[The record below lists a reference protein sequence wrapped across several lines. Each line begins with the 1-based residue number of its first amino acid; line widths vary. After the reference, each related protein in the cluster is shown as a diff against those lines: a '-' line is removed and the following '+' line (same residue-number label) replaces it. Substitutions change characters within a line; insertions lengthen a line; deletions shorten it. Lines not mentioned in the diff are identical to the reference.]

1 MTSVRE
7 QIVQRRKKQ
16 MATRLR
22 ALATQELQR
31 LRDAKNPSR
40 DDPRRNLGLVD
51 YVAALSPRWEPPQ
64 HLAPVAALFER
75 AMRGE
80 TVRACVSVPAQFGK
94 TTLIQHGIVQM
105 LSRHPTWPIVYA
117 SYSADFAHDRS
128 KEIRDLA
135 REAGLSLRDD
145 TSAAGRWRL
154 VEGGGLLATGI
165 GGPLTGYA
173 AQVVVVDDPHKNREE
188 AESRREREKI
198 SDWLRSTALTR
209 ISPTGSC
216 LVVHCMVGATQVL
229 MADGSQRELQNL
241 RVGDSV
247 ATYANGALSTSTVLN
262 WANQGPDSIFAIKT
276 SSGTIVRANERHPF
290 LVKRGDGAEWIKLR
304 DLQVGDAIVQAM
316 RPTGLGA
323 GSNAPSK
330 TARQLRSAKGSA
342 ILITRKQKLHRVTS
356 VNRTP
361 PKIAEPFICERDTG
375 SIKTAIML
383 SCESKVDSAPCVGSL
398 QKKEGEP
405 IGAESSAS
413 ITTMRLDESAG
424 CSVTA
429 ATLQSDTSSHPKH
442 WSAPL
447 NTYVITSDP
456 IVSITPD
463 GIEDVFDIQVA
474 DTENFIANGLVSHNT
489 RWHPDDLIGRLEADG
504 WEVVNLPAVNAD
516 DESLWP
522 SQRPREFLRQ
532 REREVG
538 PYEWAALYMGQP
550 RARGG
555 AVFSATP
562 TTYTTPPGEL
572 TRGIGLDLAYSAKT
586 SADWS
591 VAVVMGKAGS
601 GADARYYVLDVLRAQ
616 MRASDFAQQ
625 LAALRL
631 RWPHTASRI
640 YAGGADRGALD
651 FLALPPPRGVGL
663 QVDVKAALGDK
674 YSRATPLA
682 AAWNAGRVL
691 VREGAAWLP
700 DLCDEIA
707 RFTGQNDAHDDQV
720 DALAAAFDLLA
731 EMHVGSGIASTGRRA
746 SADLTTDYAPRVG
759 RKNYWG

>member
-1 MTSVRE
+1 MSVRE

-40 DDPRRNLGLVD
+40 DDPRRKLGLVD

-105 LSRHPTWPIVYA
+105 LSRHPTWPVVYA

-216 LVVHCMVGATQVL
+216 LVVH
-229 MADGSQRELQNL
+229 
-241 RVGDSV
+241 
-247 ATYANGALSTSTVLN
+247 
-262 WANQGPDSIFAIKT
+262 
-276 SSGTIVRANERHPF
+276 
-290 LVKRGDGAEWIKLR
+290 
-304 DLQVGDAIVQAM
+304 
-316 RPTGLGA
+316 
-323 GSNAPSK
+323 
-330 TARQLRSAKGSA
+330 
-342 ILITRKQKLHRVTS
+342 
-356 VNRTP
+356 
-361 PKIAEPFICERDTG
+361 
-375 SIKTAIML
+375 
-383 SCESKVDSAPCVGSL
+383 
-398 QKKEGEP
+398 
-405 IGAESSAS
+405 
-413 ITTMRLDESAG
+413 
-424 CSVTA
+424 
-429 ATLQSDTSSHPKH
+429 
-442 WSAPL
+442 
-447 NTYVITSDP
+447 
-456 IVSITPD
+456 
-463 GIEDVFDIQVA
+463 
-474 DTENFIANGLVSHNT
+474 T
-489 RWHPDDLIGRLEADG
+489 RWHPDDLIGRLEADN
-504 WEVVNLPAVNAD
+504 WEVVNLPAID
-516 DESLWP
+516 EHDESLWP

-562 TTYTTPPGEL
+562 TTYTMPPGEL

-625 LAALRL
+625 LAALRA

-663 QVDVKAALGDK
+663 QVEVKTAVGDK

-700 DLCDEIA
+700 DLCDEVA
-707 RFTGQNDAHDDQV
+707 RFTGQSDAHDDQV
-720 DALAAAFDLLA
+720 DAMAAAFDLLA

>member
-1 MTSVRE
+1 MSQGGYVRE
-7 QIVQRRKKQ
+7 QIRARKLQRAKGSLAAQAALRLAELRQAESPTK
-16 MATRLR
+16 RDLR
-22 ALATQELQR
+22 AR
-31 LRDAKNPSR
+31 LP
-40 DDPRRNLGLVD
+40 LVE
-51 YVAALSPRWEPPQ
+51 YVPALSPRWSAPH
-64 HLAPVAALFER
+64 HLAPVAELFER
-75 AMRGE
+75 ALRGE

-105 LSRHPTWPIVYA
+105 LSRNPTWPVVYA

-135 REAGLSLRDD
+135 REAGLALRDD

-188 AESRREREKI
+188 AESRRERDKVE
-198 SDWLRSTALTR
+198 DWLRSTALTR

-216 LVVHCMVGATQVL
+216 IVVH
-229 MADGSQRELQNL
+229 
-241 RVGDSV
+241 
-247 ATYANGALSTSTVLN
+247 
-262 WANQGPDSIFAIKT
+262 
-276 SSGTIVRANERHPF
+276 
-290 LVKRGDGAEWIKLR
+290 
-304 DLQVGDAIVQAM
+304 
-316 RPTGLGA
+316 
-323 GSNAPSK
+323 
-330 TARQLRSAKGSA
+330 
-342 ILITRKQKLHRVTS
+342 
-356 VNRTP
+356 
-361 PKIAEPFICERDTG
+361 
-375 SIKTAIML
+375 
-383 SCESKVDSAPCVGSL
+383 
-398 QKKEGEP
+398 
-405 IGAESSAS
+405 
-413 ITTMRLDESAG
+413 
-424 CSVTA
+424 
-429 ATLQSDTSSHPKH
+429 
-442 WSAPL
+442 
-447 NTYVITSDP
+447 
-456 IVSITPD
+456 
-463 GIEDVFDIQVA
+463 
-474 DTENFIANGLVSHNT
+474 T

-504 WEVVNLPAVNAD
+504 WQVVNLPAITAD

-562 TTYTTPPGEL
+562 TTYTQPPGEL
-572 TRGIGLDLAYSAKT
+572 TRGIGLDLAYSART

-591 VAVVMGKAGS
+591 VAVVLGKHGQ
-601 GADARYYVLDVLRAQ
+601 GNDARYYVLDVLRAQ

-625 LAALRL
+625 LAAFRA
-631 RWPHTASRI
+631 RWPHTSSRI

-663 QVDVKAALGDK
+663 QVEIKSAVGDK

-691 VREGAAWLP
+691 VREGAAWTP

-731 EMHVGSGIASTGRRA
+731 EMHAGSPVASAGRRM
-746 SADLTTDYAPRVG
+746 SADLTHDFAPPQRG

>member
-1 MTSVRE
+1 MSVRE

-40 DDPRRNLGLVD
+40 EDPRRKLGLVD

-105 LSRHPTWPIVYA
+105 LSRHPTWPVVYA

-216 LVVHCMVGATQVL
+216 LVVH
-229 MADGSQRELQNL
+229 
-241 RVGDSV
+241 
-247 ATYANGALSTSTVLN
+247 
-262 WANQGPDSIFAIKT
+262 
-276 SSGTIVRANERHPF
+276 
-290 LVKRGDGAEWIKLR
+290 
-304 DLQVGDAIVQAM
+304 
-316 RPTGLGA
+316 
-323 GSNAPSK
+323 
-330 TARQLRSAKGSA
+330 
-342 ILITRKQKLHRVTS
+342 
-356 VNRTP
+356 
-361 PKIAEPFICERDTG
+361 
-375 SIKTAIML
+375 
-383 SCESKVDSAPCVGSL
+383 
-398 QKKEGEP
+398 
-405 IGAESSAS
+405 
-413 ITTMRLDESAG
+413 
-424 CSVTA
+424 
-429 ATLQSDTSSHPKH
+429 
-442 WSAPL
+442 
-447 NTYVITSDP
+447 
-456 IVSITPD
+456 
-463 GIEDVFDIQVA
+463 
-474 DTENFIANGLVSHNT
+474 T
-489 RWHPDDLIGRLEADG
+489 RWHPDDLIGRLEADN
-504 WEVVNLPAVNAD
+504 WEVINLPAID
-516 DESLWP
+516 EHDESLWP

-562 TTYTTPPGEL
+562 TTYATAPTEL

-591 VAVVMGKAGS
+591 VAVVMGKAGN
-601 GADARYYVLDVLRAQ
+601 GPDARYYVLDVLRAQ

-625 LAALRL
+625 LAALRA

-640 YAGGADRGALD
+640 YAWGADRGALD

-663 QVDVKAALGDK
+663 QVEVKAAVGDK

-700 DLCDEIA
+700 DLCDEVA
-707 RFTGQNDAHDDQV
+707 RFTGQSDAHDDQV
-720 DALAAAFDLLA
+720 DAMAAAFDLLA
-731 EMHVGSGIASTGRRA
+731 EMHAGSGIASTGRRA

>member
-1 MTSVRE
+1 
-7 QIVQRRKKQ
+7 
-16 MATRLR
+16 
-22 ALATQELQR
+22 
-31 LRDAKNPSR
+31 
-40 DDPRRNLGLVD
+40 VD
-51 YVAALSPRWEPPQ
+51 YVHALSPRWEPPH

-173 AQVVVVDDPHKNREE
+173 AQIVVVDDPHKNREE

-209 ISPTGSC
+209 IAPNGSC
-216 LVVHCMVGATQVL
+216 LVVH
-229 MADGSQRELQNL
+229 
-241 RVGDSV
+241 
-247 ATYANGALSTSTVLN
+247 
-262 WANQGPDSIFAIKT
+262 
-276 SSGTIVRANERHPF
+276 
-290 LVKRGDGAEWIKLR
+290 
-304 DLQVGDAIVQAM
+304 
-316 RPTGLGA
+316 
-323 GSNAPSK
+323 
-330 TARQLRSAKGSA
+330 
-342 ILITRKQKLHRVTS
+342 
-356 VNRTP
+356 
-361 PKIAEPFICERDTG
+361 
-375 SIKTAIML
+375 
-383 SCESKVDSAPCVGSL
+383 
-398 QKKEGEP
+398 
-405 IGAESSAS
+405 
-413 ITTMRLDESAG
+413 
-424 CSVTA
+424 
-429 ATLQSDTSSHPKH
+429 
-442 WSAPL
+442 
-447 NTYVITSDP
+447 
-456 IVSITPD
+456 
-463 GIEDVFDIQVA
+463 
-474 DTENFIANGLVSHNT
+474 T
-489 RWHPDDLIGRLEADG
+489 RWHPDDLIGRLEADN
-504 WEVVNLPAVNAD
+504 WEVVNLPAITAD

-625 LAALRL
+625 LAALRA

-663 QVDVKAALGDK
+663 QVEVKTAVGDK

-700 DLCDEIA
+700 DLCDEVA
-707 RFTGQNDAHDDQV
+707 RFTGQGDAHDDQI

-731 EMHVGSGIASTGRRA
+731 EMHVGSGVASTGRRV

-759 RKNYWG
+759 RRNYWG

>member
-1 MTSVRE
+1 MTVRE
-7 QIVQRRKKQ
+7 LIRGRRQ
-16 MATRLR
+16 QQVSTRLR
-22 ALATQELQR
+22 AAAAQELER
-31 LRDAKNPSR
+31 LRAEKSPSR
-40 DDPRRNLGLVD
+40 EDPRRKLSLVD

-105 LSRHPTWPIVYA
+105 LSRHPTWPVVYA

-173 AQVVVVDDPHKNREE
+173 AQIVVIDDPHKNREE

-209 ISPTGSC
+209 IAPNGSC
-216 LVVHCMVGATQVL
+216 IVVH
-229 MADGSQRELQNL
+229 
-241 RVGDSV
+241 
-247 ATYANGALSTSTVLN
+247 
-262 WANQGPDSIFAIKT
+262 
-276 SSGTIVRANERHPF
+276 
-290 LVKRGDGAEWIKLR
+290 
-304 DLQVGDAIVQAM
+304 
-316 RPTGLGA
+316 
-323 GSNAPSK
+323 
-330 TARQLRSAKGSA
+330 
-342 ILITRKQKLHRVTS
+342 
-356 VNRTP
+356 
-361 PKIAEPFICERDTG
+361 
-375 SIKTAIML
+375 
-383 SCESKVDSAPCVGSL
+383 
-398 QKKEGEP
+398 
-405 IGAESSAS
+405 
-413 ITTMRLDESAG
+413 
-424 CSVTA
+424 
-429 ATLQSDTSSHPKH
+429 
-442 WSAPL
+442 
-447 NTYVITSDP
+447 
-456 IVSITPD
+456 
-463 GIEDVFDIQVA
+463 
-474 DTENFIANGLVSHNT
+474 T

-504 WEVVNLPAVNAD
+504 WEVVNLPAITAE

-562 TTYTTPPGEL
+562 TTYATPPGEL

-625 LAALRL
+625 LAALRT

-663 QVDVKAALGDK
+663 QVEVKTAVGDK

-700 DLCDEIA
+700 DLCDEVA
-707 RFTGQNDAHDDQV
+707 RFTGQGDAHDDQV
-720 DALAAAFDLLA
+720 DAMAAAFDLLA
-731 EMHVGSGIASTGRRA
+731 EMHVGSGVASTGRRV

>member
-1 MTSVRE
+1 MSVRE

-22 ALATQELQR
+22 TLATQELQR

-40 DDPRRNLGLVD
+40 EDPRRKLGLVD

-105 LSRHPTWPIVYA
+105 LSRHPTWPVVYA

-173 AQVVVVDDPHKNREE
+173 AQIVVVDDPHKNREE

-216 LVVHCMVGATQVL
+216 IVVH
-229 MADGSQRELQNL
+229 
-241 RVGDSV
+241 
-247 ATYANGALSTSTVLN
+247 
-262 WANQGPDSIFAIKT
+262 
-276 SSGTIVRANERHPF
+276 
-290 LVKRGDGAEWIKLR
+290 
-304 DLQVGDAIVQAM
+304 
-316 RPTGLGA
+316 
-323 GSNAPSK
+323 
-330 TARQLRSAKGSA
+330 
-342 ILITRKQKLHRVTS
+342 
-356 VNRTP
+356 
-361 PKIAEPFICERDTG
+361 
-375 SIKTAIML
+375 
-383 SCESKVDSAPCVGSL
+383 
-398 QKKEGEP
+398 
-405 IGAESSAS
+405 
-413 ITTMRLDESAG
+413 
-424 CSVTA
+424 
-429 ATLQSDTSSHPKH
+429 
-442 WSAPL
+442 
-447 NTYVITSDP
+447 
-456 IVSITPD
+456 
-463 GIEDVFDIQVA
+463 
-474 DTENFIANGLVSHNT
+474 T

-504 WEVVNLPAVNAD
+504 WEVVNLPAITAD

-522 SQRPREFLRQ
+522 SQRPRDFLRQ

-562 TTYTTPPGEL
+562 TTYATAPTEL

-591 VAVVMGKAGS
+591 VAVVLGKAGS

-625 LAALRL
+625 LSMLRA

-663 QVDVKAALGDK
+663 NVEVKTAVGDK

-700 DLCDEIA
+700 DLCDEVA
-707 RFTGQNDAHDDQV
+707 RFTGQGDAHDDQI

-731 EMHVGSGIASTGRRA
+731 EMHVGSPVASAGRRV
-746 SADLTTDYAPRVG
+746 SADLMRDYAPRDGRG

>member
-1 MTSVRE
+1 VS
-7 QIVQRRKKQ
+7 
-16 MATRLR
+16 TRLR
-22 ALATQELQR
+22 AAAAQELER
-31 LRDAKNPSR
+31 LRAEKSPSR
-40 DDPRRNLGLVD
+40 EDPRRRLQLVD
-51 YVAALSPRWEPPQ
+51 YVHALSPRWEPPQ

-105 LSRHPTWPIVYA
+105 LSRHPTWPVVYA

-173 AQVVVVDDPHKNREE
+173 AQIVVIDDPHKNREE

-209 ISPTGSC
+209 IAPTGSC
-216 LVVHCMVGATQVL
+216 IVVH
-229 MADGSQRELQNL
+229 
-241 RVGDSV
+241 
-247 ATYANGALSTSTVLN
+247 
-262 WANQGPDSIFAIKT
+262 
-276 SSGTIVRANERHPF
+276 
-290 LVKRGDGAEWIKLR
+290 
-304 DLQVGDAIVQAM
+304 
-316 RPTGLGA
+316 
-323 GSNAPSK
+323 
-330 TARQLRSAKGSA
+330 
-342 ILITRKQKLHRVTS
+342 
-356 VNRTP
+356 
-361 PKIAEPFICERDTG
+361 
-375 SIKTAIML
+375 
-383 SCESKVDSAPCVGSL
+383 
-398 QKKEGEP
+398 
-405 IGAESSAS
+405 
-413 ITTMRLDESAG
+413 
-424 CSVTA
+424 
-429 ATLQSDTSSHPKH
+429 
-442 WSAPL
+442 
-447 NTYVITSDP
+447 
-456 IVSITPD
+456 
-463 GIEDVFDIQVA
+463 
-474 DTENFIANGLVSHNT
+474 T

-504 WEVVNLPAVNAD
+504 WEVVNLPAITAE

-562 TTYTTPPGEL
+562 TTYSTPPGEL

-591 VAVVMGKAGS
+591 VAVVMGKAGQ
-601 GADARYYVLDVLRAQ
+601 GQDARYYVLDVLRAQ

-625 LAALRL
+625 LAMLRA

-663 QVDVKAALGDK
+663 QVEVKTAIGDK
-674 YSRATPLA
+674 YARATPLA

-700 DLCDEIA
+700 DLCDEVA
-707 RFTGQNDAHDDQV
+707 RFTGQGDAHDDQV

-731 EMHVGSGIASTGRRA
+731 EMHVGSGVASTGRRV